1 MSRWTPLLCL
11 ALTHT
16 LVDTCSLL
24 VAPLWPRLNAVYAF
38 SVVGLSLA
46 FIVQSLPTS
55 ISQVVFGYLRDR
67 RPMPLWLWL
76 GPSLAAVF
84 LTSIGLIEQRAVLFT
99 LLMIG
104 GIGVGAFHPEAAVLA
119 GRLIPGERTKGI
131 ALFMFG
137 GSLGLALGP
146 VLSGIVVGGWTVSE
160 GWVVGGWGLPGLT
173 VLMLPV
179 LISIYGLRKIGR
191 LSAVVRCHYDL
202 QDIDSNVD
210 SETTAVDGSQASLS
224 QMLEGRGGFAL
235 VLLLVCSLRLVPNM
249 AMDKVLAF
257 TLAQPHWGFDE
268 TEIGVAQS
276 VFLIAASLGMCC
288 MVFRFR
294 PGLEKTFMVA
304 CPLLA
309 VPLMLILSWESCPPW
324 LLFTTVGLAGLV
336 LWGTSPAM
344 VSYAQQ
350 QFPRGAGLASALTMG
365 MAWGIG
371 GLIQAPLTSYFQAVG
386 TPQLTFL
393 ACVPCLLTAGLVAV
407 FMPPVRPDP
416 TCREAS
422 EIS

>member
-1 MSRWTPLLCL
+1 MSRWIPLLCL

-16 LVDTCSLL
+16 LVDTCALL

-38 SVVGLSLA
+38 SVAGLSLA

-55 ISQVVFGYLRDR
+55 VRQVIFGYLRDR

-84 LTSIGLIEQRAVLFT
+84 LTSIGLIEQRAVLFA

-119 GRLIPGERTKGI
+119 GRLIPGERTRGI

-146 VLSGIVVGGWTVSE
+146 VLSGVVVGGWTVSE
-160 GWVVGGWGLPGLT
+160 GLVVGGWGLSGLI
-173 VLMLPV
+173 VLMVPV
-179 LISIYGLRKIGR
+179 LVAIFVLRKIGR
-191 LSAVVRCHYDL
+191 LPAVVRQHYD
-202 QDIDSNVD
+202 SRSSR
-210 SETTAVDGSQASLS
+210 SESSAAGETRISFSE
-224 QMLEGRGGFAL
+224 MLEGRGRVAA

-257 TLAQPHWGFDE
+257 TLAQPRWGFDE
-268 TEIGVAQS
+268 TATGVAQS
-276 VFLIAASLGMCC
+276 VFLIAASVGMFV

-309 VPLMLILSWESCPPW
+309 VPLMLILGWEDCPPW

-350 QFPRGAGLASALTMG
+350 QFPEGAGFASALTMG
-365 MAWGIG
+365 LAWGIG
-371 GLIQAPLTSYFQAVG
+371 GLIQAPLTSYFQAAG
-386 TPQLTFL
+386 TPQLTFV
-393 ACVPCLLTAGLVAV
+393 ACVPCLLIAGLVAIC
-407 FMPPVRPDP
+407 MPATRPQPRSGDV
-416 TCREAS
+416 S
-422 EIS
+422 EHA